1 MLVETIVQLT
11 LERVNQFL
19 LDLFGHLWVVMARL
33 CLVVLRGLIE
43 NTLGG
48 LAEVLQFLSEN
59 CGVELYEFGLGELQ
73 GIVLDFSAALL
84 RRQLSRVGKVD
95 VFLAADLLPGGLE
108 EGGQP
113 VQGQA
118 LLLSVRQKQSVACV

>member
-1 MLVETIVQLT
+1 
-11 LERVNQFL
+11 
-19 LDLFGHLWVVMARL
+19 MARL